1 MLLPSKITTFQESV
15 LSKFPLVLSALTQE
29 SKSISALFDIVNGNV
44 KDIVEYLDIL
54 DCLYALGKIDYNPET
69 RLIDYVN

>member
-1 MLLPSKITTFQESV
+1 MLLPNKITTFHNSI
-15 LSKFPLVLSALTQE
+15 LSRLPLVLSVLTQE
-29 SKSISALFDIVNGNV
+29 SKSASALFDIIKADV

-69 RLIDYVN
+69 RLIDYVD

>member
-15 LSKFPLVLSALTQE
+15 LSRLPLVLSVLSQE
-29 SKSISALFDIVNGNV
+29 SKSVSSLFDITKVSV

-54 DCLYALGKIDYNPET
+54 DCLYALGKIDYNPKT
-69 RLIDYVN
+69 RLLDYVD

>member
-1 MLLPSKITTFQESV
+1 MLFSSKITTFGESV
-15 LSKFPLVLSALTQE
+15 LSKLPLVLSALTKE
-29 SKSISALFDIVNGNV
+29 SISVSVLFNMVKDNI

-69 RLIDYVN
+69 RLIYYVD

>member
-15 LSKFPLVLSALTQE
+15 LSKFPCVLSAFTQE
-29 SKSISALFDIVNGNV
+29 SKSISALLDIVSANV
-44 KDIVEYLDIL
+44 KDIVEYLDVL